1 MYKILKQITYP
12 DNKVTTNINF
22 YSNFD
27 AETFLE
33 HTLAACKQ
41 CNSNTKHG
49 FNEFQKNKCMCN
61 LGLADTK
68 DKPSKQVT
76 ETKSSSYFVKNLNSE
91 NSSQESRSGDDQRQV
106 FKPRF
111 GRPKPSNKNVNQPVI
126 TNTPKTEEVDFEK
139 EEEEN
144 RAHKSNVA
152 KIMFKTAKEA
162 LLASNPAAKRTLGTS
177 RKAQAKFVSPMLG
190 AQ

>member
-1 MYKILKQITYP
+1 M
-12 DNKVTTNINF
+12 
-22 YSNFD
+22 
-27 AETFLE
+27 
-33 HTLAACKQ
+33 
-41 CNSNTKHG
+41 
-49 FNEFQKNKCMCN
+49 
-61 LGLADTK
+61 ADTT
-68 DKPSKQVT
+68 DKTHKQVA

-91 NSSQESRSGDDQRQV
+91 NLSQESRSGDDQRQV

-111 GRPKPSNKNVNQPVI
+111 GRPKHISKNVNQPVI
-126 TNTPKTEEVDFEK
+126 SSTPKTEEVDLDK

-144 RAHKSNVA
+144 KAHKSNVA